1 MIFMELFG
9 AGNRPTGQLES
20 VNWSPLHRVL
30 TLKQRFHTWL
40 TTMSPRWK
48 VLRRNW
54 PALFFLTPSV
64 LGTGLFFFVPF
75 LLVIVYSLVDN
86 PVMMRPVFLTNYID
100 LLSNQAYLQA
110 AGNTLIFSLISL
122 PLVILL
128 SLLLAILL
136 NSKLKARSPL
146 RSLFLSPLLVP
157 VASVVLVW
165 QVVFSFNGALN
176 TSLSGLGW
184 LAESGWLPIDWLKSD
199 SARFVIIGLYLWKN
213 LGYNMVLFLAALNSV
228 PAQLLESARVDG
240 ATAWQRFISITF
252 RFITPTLLFTT
263 IISFINSFKVF
274 RETYL
279 LAGDYPYEV
288 LYMLQHFMN
297 NMFRSLD
304 YQKLSAAAIVMALVM
319 IAIIGILFVVEGR
332 SGKDLEDT

>member
-1 MIFMELFG
+1 M
-9 AGNRPTGQLES
+9 NRQKFS
-20 VNWSPLHRVL
+20 
-30 TLKQRFHTWL
+30 
-40 TTMSPRWK
+40 
-48 VLRRNW
+48 LRRW
-54 PALFFLTPSV
+54 LGRHPDDQPAPDPAQTGSLPDPSHPLRRRLRREWV
-64 LGTGLFFFVPF
+64 ALVYLAPSIGGTGLFFFVPL
-75 LLVIVYSLVDN
+75 LLVAWYSMVDN
-86 PVMMRPVFLTNYID
+86 PVMMRFVFFDNYRS
-100 LLSNQAYLQA
+100 LFRNQAYLQA
-110 AGNTLIFSLISL
+110 AGNTLFFSLVSL
-122 PLVILL
+122 PLVVGL

-136 NSKLKARSPL
+136 NSRLKARSQL

-165 QVVFSFNGALN
+165 QVLFSYNGAIN
-176 TSLSGLGW
+176 TALSSFGLV
-184 LAESGWLPIDWLKSD
+184 PTDWLKSD
-199 SARFVIIGLYLWKN
+199 QARWVIIGLYLWKN
-213 LGYNMVLFLAALNSV
+213 LGYNMVLFLAALNNV
-228 PAQLLESARVDG
+228 PGQLLDSARVDG
-240 ATAWQRFISITF
+240 ASAWQRFTAITL

-263 IISFINSFKVF
+263 IISFINSFKIF

-319 IAIIGILFVVEGR
+319 MAIIGILFLVESR

>member
-1 MIFMELFG
+1 MDPRYYVRWSRITRVKALKNWLWHQKDSISRHWQAMLF
-9 AGNRPTGQLES
+9 LI
-20 VNWSPLHRVL
+20 
-30 TLKQRFHTWL
+30 
-40 TTMSPRWK
+40 
-48 VLRRNW
+48 
-54 PALFFLTPSV
+54 PSV
-64 LGTGLFFFVPF
+64 IGTGIFFFVPF
-75 LLVIVYSLVDN
+75 LLVILYSLVDN
-86 PVMMRPVFLTNYID
+86 PVMMRLVFFRNYID

-110 AGNTLIFSLISL
+110 ASNTLIFSLISL
-122 PLVILL
+122 PLVIIL
-128 SLLLAILL
+128 SLLLALLL
-136 NSKLKARSPL
+136 NSRLKARSPL

-165 QVVFSFNGALN
+165 QVIFSFNGALN
-176 TSLSGLGW
+176 TTLSEIVW
-184 LAESGWLPIDWLKSD
+184 LADSGWTSVDWLKSN

-213 LGYNMVLFLAALNSV
+213 LGYNMVLFLAALNNV
-228 PAQLLESARVDG
+228 PSHLLESARVDG
-240 ATAWQRFISITF
+240 ATAWQRFWTITF

-279 LAGDYPYEV
+279 LAGDYPFEV

-319 IAIIGILFVVEGR
+319 IAIIGVLFVVENR
-332 SGKDLEDT
+332 SGKDLEDV

>member
-1 MIFMELFG
+1 MIRIRGFFKHLIQQIG
-9 AGNRPTGQLES
+9 RQ
-20 VNWSPLHRVL
+20 
-30 TLKQRFHTWL
+30 
-40 TTMSPRWK
+40 
-48 VLRRNW
+48 W
-54 PALFFLTPSV
+54 PALLFLTPS
-64 LGTGLFFFVPF
+64 LAGTAIFFFVPF

-86 PVMMRPVFLTNYID
+86 PVMMRPVFLRNYID
-100 LLSNQAYLQA
+100 LFSNQAYLQA
-110 AGNTLIFSLISL
+110 ASNTLIFSLVSL

-128 SLLLAILL
+128 SLLLALLL
-136 NSKLKARSPL
+136 NSRLKARSPL

-165 QVVFSFNGALN
+165 QVVFSANGALN
-176 TSLSGLGW
+176 SSLLEMSWLTSRGW
-184 LAESGWLPIDWLKSD
+184 VSVDWLKSNA
-199 SARFVIIGLYLWKN
+199 ARYVIIGLYFWKN
-213 LGYNMVLFLAALNSV
+213 LGYNMVLFLAALNNV
-228 PAQLLESARVDG
+228 PSHLLESARVDG
-240 ATAWQRFISITF
+240 ASAWQRFWTITF

-297 NMFRSLD
+297 NMFRTLD

-319 IAIIGILFVVEGR
+319 IAIIGTLFVVESR